1 MKIYNHEQEKR
12 EKSSMD
18 GKEKEKI
25 CPVVKSNGNGNYKQN
40 HQMVVTERKE
50 AEKKETKG
58 TFNGASFHNLW
69 LPRMMLSEAELFAT
83 HLF

>member
-1 MKIYNHEQEKR
+1 
-12 EKSSMD
+12 MD

-50 AEKKETKG
+50 AEKKRDKRN
-58 TFNGASFHNLW
+58 F
-69 LPRMMLSEAELFAT
+69 
-83 HLF
+83 